1 MSNNNL
7 DKMSIKFKEFSEL
20 QMFAEA
26 QQKTIVSL
34 TKKLNEKEDE
44 IKHLKKLIEG
54 AVPLLPSTE
63 TSSLIINLSDS
74 DEKNICK
81 LELNKL
87 KKLSLDRELT
97 LEEAKKVDIYSK
109 LLLSID
115 AKTVKPPRDVS
126 PISDDDLLIALK
138 SEK

>member
-1 MSNNNL
+1 MSSNNL

-26 QQKTIVSL
+26 QQKTIISL

-54 AVPLLPSTE
+54 AVPLLPSSE
-63 TSSLIINLSDS
+63 SQSIIINLADT

-109 LLLSID
+109 LLLAID
-115 AKTVKPPRDVS
+115 SKAPKAPRDVE
-126 PISDDDLLIALK
+126 PISDEALLEVLK
-138 SEK
+138 K